1 MYKKVTPTIRYKHI
15 LNKKITIREII
26 FILLL
31 ILCLTP
37 VVSAPLALLLGII
50 VAQWIGHPFLAV
62 NHKATQILL
71 QLSVVG
77 LGFGMHIDSAIQ
89 TGKDGFLLTVISII
103 GTLSLGYILGKLLKL
118 EKLTAYLITVGT
130 AICGGSAIAAVSP
143 TVKANEKQ
151 ISVALGTIF
160 VLNAIALFVFP
171 VIGRFLDLSQT
182 QFGLWC
188 AVAIQDTSSVVGA
201 ASQYGTEALQVAT
214 TVKLTRALWIIP
226 ISLLSALAFNTKGT
240 RIKIPYFIGLF
251 ILAIILN
258 SYVPF
263 FQGIG
268 TYVVHISKVGLTL
281 TLFLI
286 GASLSRDV
294 LLSVGYKA
302 ILQGLLL
309 WLCLA
314 IPVLLYIYFCL

>member
-1 MYKKVTPTIRYKHI
+1 MYKKINFTMRYKHM
-15 LNKKITIREII
+15 LNKKISIREII
-26 FILLL
+26 FTLLL

-37 VVSAPLALLLGII
+37 IISAPLALLLGII

-62 NHKATQILL
+62 NHRATQMLL

-77 LGFGMHIDSAIQ
+77 LGFGMHIDNAVQ

-103 GTLSLGYILGKLLKL
+103 GTLLLGYVLAELLKL
-118 EKLTAYLITVGT
+118 EKMTAYLITVGT

-143 TVKANEKQ
+143 TMKANEKQ

-160 VLNAIALFVFP
+160 VLNAVALFVFP
-171 VIGRFLDLSQT
+171 VIGGFLDLSQT

-201 ASQYGTEALQVAT
+201 ASKYGSEALQVAT

-226 ISLLSALAFNTKGT
+226 ISLLSALAFKNKGT

-258 SYVPF
+258 SYIPF
-263 FQGIG
+263 FRSMG
-268 TYVVHISKVGLTL
+268 TYVVEIAKAGLTL

-294 LLSVGYKA
+294 LLSVGCKA
-302 ILQGLLL
+302 ILQGLIL
-309 WLCLA
+309 WLSLA
-314 IPVLLYIYFCL
+314 VPVLLYIYFCL

>member
-1 MYKKVTPTIRYKHI
+1 MRYKHI

-62 NHKATQILL
+62 NHKAMQILL

-77 LGFGMHIDSAIQ
+77 LGFGMQIDSAIQ

-171 VIGRFLDLSQT
+171 IIGRALDLSQT

-201 ASQYGTEALQVAT
+201 ASKYGTEALQVAT

-251 ILAIILN
+251 VLAIILN
-258 SYVPF
+258 SYIPF

-302 ILQGLLL
+302 ILQGLVL

>member
-1 MYKKVTPTIRYKHI
+1 MRYKHI

-77 LGFGMHIDSAIQ
+77 LGFGMQIDSAIQ

-103 GTLSLGYILGKLLKL
+103 GTLSLGYVLGKLLKL

-160 VLNAIALFVFP
+160 LLNALALFIFP
-171 VIGRFLDLSQT
+171 VIGRALDLSQT

-201 ASQYGTEALQVAT
+201 ASKYGTEALQVAT

-251 ILAIILN
+251 VLAIILN
-258 SYVPF
+258 SYIPF
-263 FQGIG
+263 FQEIG

-302 ILQGLLL
+302 ILQGLVL
-309 WLCLA
+309 WLSLA
-314 IPVLLYIYFCL
+314 IPVLIYIYFCL

>member
-1 MYKKVTPTIRYKHI
+1 MRYKHI

-62 NHKATQILL
+62 NHKATEILL

-118 EKLTAYLITVGT
+118 EKLTAYFITVGT

-201 ASQYGTEALQVAT
+201 ASKYGTEALQVAT

>member
-1 MYKKVTPTIRYKHI
+1 MTPTMRYKHI

-77 LGFGMHIDSAIQ
+77 LGFGMQIDSAIQ

-103 GTLSLGYILGKLLKL
+103 GTLSLGYVLGKLLKL

-160 VLNAIALFVFP
+160 VLNALALFVFP
-171 VIGRFLDLSQT
+171 VIGRALDLSQT

-201 ASQYGTEALQVAT
+201 ASKYGTEALQVAT

-251 ILAIILN
+251 VLAIILN
-258 SYVPF
+258 SYIPF
-263 FQGIG
+263 FQEIG

-302 ILQGLLL
+302 ILQGLVL

-314 IPVLLYIYFCL
+314 IPVLIYIYFCL

>member
-1 MYKKVTPTIRYKHI
+1 
-15 LNKKITIREII
+15 
-26 FILLL
+26 
-31 ILCLTP
+31 
-37 VVSAPLALLLGII
+37 
-50 VAQWIGHPFLAV
+50 
-62 NHKATQILL
+62 
-71 QLSVVG
+71 
-77 LGFGMHIDSAIQ
+77 MHIDSAIQ

-103 GTLSLGYILGKLLKL
+103 GTLSLGYILGRLLKL

-160 VLNAIALFVFP
+160 VLNALALFVFP
-171 VIGRFLDLSQT
+171 VIGRALDLSQT

-201 ASQYGTEALQVAT
+201 ASKYGTEALQVAT

-258 SYVPF
+258 SYSPF
-263 FQGIG
+263 FQEIG

-286 GASLSRDV
+286 GASLSRDL

-302 ILQGLLL
+302 ILQGLVL

>member
-1 MYKKVTPTIRYKHI
+1 MYKKAGFTAHYNYL
-15 LNKKITIREII
+15 LNKKISVREIL
-26 FILLL
+26 FILLF

-37 VVSAPLALLLGII
+37 VVSAPLALLLGIL

-71 QLSVVG
+71 QFSVVG

-89 TGKDGFLLTVISII
+89 TGRDGFLLTVISII
-103 GTLSLGYILGKLLKL
+103 GTLLLGFVLAKFLNL

-143 TVKANEKQ
+143 AVKANEKQ

-160 VLNAIALFVFP
+160 ILNAIALFVFP
-171 VIGRFLDLSQT
+171 VIGRALDLSQT

-201 ASQYGTEALQVAT
+201 ASKYGSEALQVAT

-240 RIKIPYFIGLF
+240 GIKIPYFIGLF

-258 SYVPF
+258 SYIPF
-263 FQGIG
+263 FQEIG
-268 TYVVHISKVGLTL
+268 THVVHISKIGLTL

-286 GASLSRDV
+286 GASLSKDV
-294 LLSVGYKA
+294 ILSVGYKA

-314 IPVLLYIYFCL
+314 VPVLLYIYFFL

>member
-1 MYKKVTPTIRYKHI
+1 MRYKHI

>member
-1 MYKKVTPTIRYKHI
+1 MRYKHI

-77 LGFGMHIDSAIQ
+77 LGFGMQIDSAIQ

-103 GTLSLGYILGKLLKL
+103 GTLSLGYVLAKLLKL

-160 VLNAIALFVFP
+160 VLNALALFVFP
-171 VIGRFLDLSQT
+171 VIGRALDLSQT

-201 ASQYGTEALQVAT
+201 ASKYGTEALQVAT

-251 ILAIILN
+251 VLAIILN
-258 SYVPF
+258 SYIPF
-263 FQGIG
+263 FHEIG

-302 ILQGLLL
+302 ILQGLVL
-309 WLCLA
+309 WLSLA
-314 IPVLLYIYFCL
+314 IPVLIYIYFCL

>member
-1 MYKKVTPTIRYKHI
+1 MYKKAGFTARYNYL
-15 LNKKITIREII
+15 LNRKVSVREIL
-26 FILLL
+26 FILLF

-37 VVSAPLALLLGII
+37 MVSAPLALLLGIL

-71 QLSVVG
+71 QFSVVG

-89 TGKDGFLLTVISII
+89 TGRDGFLLTVISII
-103 GTLSLGYILGKLLKL
+103 GTLLLGFVLAKFLKL

-143 TVKANEKQ
+143 AVKANEKQ

-171 VIGRFLDLSQT
+171 VIGRALDLSQT

-201 ASQYGTEALQVAT
+201 ASKYGTEALQVAT
-214 TVKLTRALWIIP
+214 TVKLTRALWIIL
-226 ISLLSALAFNTKGT
+226 IALLSAFAFNTKGAG
-240 RIKIPYFIGLF
+240 IKIPYFIGLF

-258 SYVPF
+258 SYIPF
-263 FQGIG
+263 FQEIG
-268 TYVVHISKVGLTL
+268 THVVHISKIGLTL

-286 GASLSRDV
+286 GASLSKDV
-294 LLSVGYKA
+294 ILSVGYKA

-314 IPVLLYIYFCL
+314 VPVLLYIYYFL

>member
-1 MYKKVTPTIRYKHI
+1 MRYKHI

-31 ILCLTP
+31 ILCMTP

-71 QLSVVG
+71 QLAVVG
-77 LGFGMHIDSAIQ
+77 LGFGMQIDSAIQ

-103 GTLSLGYILGKLLKL
+103 GTLSLGYVLGKLLKL

-160 VLNAIALFVFP
+160 VLNALALFVFP
-171 VIGRFLDLSQT
+171 VIGRALDLSQT

-201 ASQYGTEALQVAT
+201 ASKYGTEALQVAT

-251 ILAIILN
+251 VLAIILN
-258 SYVPF
+258 SYIPF
-263 FQGIG
+263 FQEIG

-302 ILQGLLL
+302 ILQGLVL
-309 WLCLA
+309 WLSLA
-314 IPVLLYIYFCL
+314 IPVLIYIYFCL

>member
-1 MYKKVTPTIRYKHI
+1 MRYKHI

-143 TVKANEKQ
+143 IVKANEKQ

-160 VLNAIALFVFP
+160 VLNALALFVFP
-171 VIGRFLDLSQT
+171 VIGRALDLSET

-188 AVAIQDTSSVVGA
+188 AVAIQDTSSVIGA
-201 ASQYGTEALQVAT
+201 ASKYGTEALQVAT

-258 SYVPF
+258 SYSPF
-263 FQGIG
+263 FQEIG

-286 GASLSRDV
+286 GASLSRNV

-302 ILQGLLL
+302 ILQGLVL

>member
-1 MYKKVTPTIRYKHI
+1 MYKKVTPTMRYKHI

-31 ILCLTP
+31 ILCMTP

-71 QLSVVG
+71 QLAVVG
-77 LGFGMHIDSAIQ
+77 LGFGMQIDSAIQ

-103 GTLSLGYILGKLLKL
+103 GTLSLGYVLGKLLKL

-160 VLNAIALFVFP
+160 VLNALALFVFP
-171 VIGRFLDLSQT
+171 VIGRALDLSQT

-201 ASQYGTEALQVAT
+201 ASKYGTEALQVAT

-251 ILAIILN
+251 VLAIILN
-258 SYVPF
+258 SYIPF
-263 FQGIG
+263 FQEIG

-302 ILQGLLL
+302 ILQGLVL
-309 WLCLA
+309 WLSLA
-314 IPVLLYIYFCL
+314 IPVLIYIYFCL

>member
-1 MYKKVTPTIRYKHI
+1 MRYKHI

-77 LGFGMHIDSAIQ
+77 LGFGMQIDSAIQ

-171 VIGRFLDLSQT
+171 VIGRALDLSQT

-201 ASQYGTEALQVAT
+201 ASKYGTEALQVAT

-226 ISLLSALAFNTKGT
+226 ISLLSAFAFNTKGT

-251 ILAIILN
+251 VLAIILN
-258 SYVPF
+258 SYIPF
-263 FQGIG
+263 FQEIG

-302 ILQGLLL
+302 ILQGLVL
-309 WLCLA
+309 WLSLA
-314 IPVLLYIYFCL
+314 IPVLIYIYFCL

>member
-103 GTLSLGYILGKLLKL
+103 GTLSLGYILGRLLKL

-160 VLNAIALFVFP
+160 VLNALALFVFP
-171 VIGRFLDLSQT
+171 VIGRALDLSQT

-201 ASQYGTEALQVAT
+201 ASKYGTEALQVAT

-258 SYVPF
+258 SYSPF
-263 FQGIG
+263 FQEIG

-286 GASLSRDV
+286 GASLSRDL

-302 ILQGLLL
+302 ILQGLVL

>member
-1 MYKKVTPTIRYKHI
+1 MYKKVTPTMRYKHI

-160 VLNAIALFVFP
+160 VLNALALFVFP
-171 VIGRFLDLSQT
+171 VIGRALDLSQT

-201 ASQYGTEALQVAT
+201 ASKYGTEALQVAT

-258 SYVPF
+258 SYSPF
-263 FQGIG
+263 FQEIG

-302 ILQGLLL
+302 ILQGLVL

>member
-1 MYKKVTPTIRYKHI
+1 MRYKHI

-37 VVSAPLALLLGII
+37 IVSAPLALLLGII

-201 ASQYGTEALQVAT
+201 ASKYGAEALQVAT

>member
-160 VLNAIALFVFP
+160 VLNALALFVFP
-171 VIGRFLDLSQT
+171 VIGRALDLSQT

-201 ASQYGTEALQVAT
+201 ASKYGTEALQVAT

-258 SYVPF
+258 SYSPF
-263 FQGIG
+263 FQEIG

-302 ILQGLLL
+302 ILQGLVL

>member
-1 MYKKVTPTIRYKHI
+1 MRYKHI

-37 VVSAPLALLLGII
+37 GVSAPLALLLGII

-77 LGFGMHIDSAIQ
+77 LGFGMQIDSAIQ

-103 GTLSLGYILGKLLKL
+103 GTLSLGYVLGKLLKL

-160 VLNAIALFVFP
+160 VLNALALFVFP
-171 VIGRFLDLSQT
+171 VIGRALDLSQT

-201 ASQYGTEALQVAT
+201 ASKYGTEALQVAT

-251 ILAIILN
+251 VLAIILN
-258 SYVPF
+258 SYIPF
-263 FQGIG
+263 FQEIG

-294 LLSVGYKA
+294 LVSVGYKA
-302 ILQGLLL
+302 TLQGLVL

-314 IPVLLYIYFCL
+314 IPVLIYIYFCL

>member
-1 MYKKVTPTIRYKHI
+1 MRYKHI

-77 LGFGMHIDSAIQ
+77 LGFGMQIDSAIQ

-103 GTLSLGYILGKLLKL
+103 GTLSLGYVLGKLLKL

-160 VLNAIALFVFP
+160 VLNALALFVFP
-171 VIGRFLDLSQT
+171 VIGRALDLSQT

-201 ASQYGTEALQVAT
+201 ASKYGTEALQVAT

-251 ILAIILN
+251 VLAIILN
-258 SYVPF
+258 SYIPF
-263 FQGIG
+263 FQEIG

-302 ILQGLLL
+302 ILQGLVL
-309 WLCLA
+309 WLSLA
-314 IPVLLYIYFCL
+314 IPVLIYIYFCI

>member
-1 MYKKVTPTIRYKHI
+1 MYKKVTPIMRYKHI

-201 ASQYGTEALQVAT
+201 ASKYGAEALQVAT

>member
-1 MYKKVTPTIRYKHI
+1 MRYKHI

-201 ASQYGTEALQVAT
+201 ASKYGAEALQVAT

>member
-1 MYKKVTPTIRYKHI
+1 MRYKHI

-77 LGFGMHIDSAIQ
+77 LGFGMQIDSAIQ

-103 GTLSLGYILGKLLKL
+103 GTLSLGYVLGKLLKL

-160 VLNAIALFVFP
+160 VLNALALFVFP
-171 VIGRFLDLSQT
+171 VIGRALDLSQT

-201 ASQYGTEALQVAT
+201 ASKYGTEALQVAT

-251 ILAIILN
+251 VLAIILN
-258 SYVPF
+258 SYIPF
-263 FQGIG
+263 FQEIG

-302 ILQGLLL
+302 ILQGLVL

-314 IPVLLYIYFCL
+314 IPVLIYIYFCL

>member
-1 MYKKVTPTIRYKHI
+1 MYKKVTPTMRYKHI

-77 LGFGMHIDSAIQ
+77 LGFGMQIDSAIQ

-103 GTLSLGYILGKLLKL
+103 GTLSLGYVLGKLLKL

-160 VLNAIALFVFP
+160 VLNALALFVFP
-171 VIGRFLDLSQT
+171 VIGRALDLSQT

-201 ASQYGTEALQVAT
+201 ASKYGTEALQVAT

-251 ILAIILN
+251 VLAIILN
-258 SYVPF
+258 SYIPF
-263 FQGIG
+263 FQEIG

-302 ILQGLLL
+302 ILQGLVL

-314 IPVLLYIYFCL
+314 IPVLIYIYFCL

>member
-1 MYKKVTPTIRYKHI
+1 MRYKHI

-160 VLNAIALFVFP
+160 VLNALALFVFP
-171 VIGRFLDLSQT
+171 VIGRALDLSQT

-201 ASQYGTEALQVAT
+201 ASKYGTEALQVAT

-258 SYVPF
+258 SYIPF
-263 FQGIG
+263 FQEIG

-286 GASLSRDV
+286 GASLSRDL

-302 ILQGLLL
+302 ILQGLVL

>member
-1 MYKKVTPTIRYKHI
+1 MYKKAGFTARYNYL
-15 LNKKITIREII
+15 LNRKVSVREIL
-26 FILLL
+26 FILLF

-37 VVSAPLALLLGII
+37 MVSAPLALLLGIL

-71 QLSVVG
+71 QFSVVG

-89 TGKDGFLLTVISII
+89 TGRDGFLLTVISII
-103 GTLSLGYILGKLLKL
+103 GTLLLGFVLAKFLKL

-143 TVKANEKQ
+143 AVKANEKQ

-171 VIGRFLDLSQT
+171 VIGRALDLSQT

-201 ASQYGTEALQVAT
+201 ASKYGTEALQVAT

-226 ISLLSALAFNTKGT
+226 IALLSAFAFNTKGAG
-240 RIKIPYFIGLF
+240 IKIPYFIGLF

-258 SYVPF
+258 SYIPF
-263 FQGIG
+263 FQEIG
-268 TYVVHISKVGLTL
+268 THVVHISKIGLTL

-286 GASLSRDV
+286 GASLSKDV
-294 LLSVGYKA
+294 ILSVGYKA

-314 IPVLLYIYFCL
+314 VPVLLYIYYFL

>member
-1 MYKKVTPTIRYKHI
+1 MRYKHI
-15 LNKKITIREII
+15 LNKKVSIRQII
-26 FILLL
+26 FILLF

-37 VVSAPLALLLGII
+37 VVSAPMALLMGII
-50 VAQWIGHPFLAV
+50 VAQWIGHPFLAI

-71 QLSVVG
+71 QLSVIG
-77 LGFGMHIDSAIQ
+77 LGFGMHIDTAIQ

-103 GTLSLGYILGKLLKL
+103 GTFSLGYVLGKLLKL

-143 TVKANEKQ
+143 TVKAKEKQ

-160 VLNAIALFVFP
+160 LLNAVALFVFP
-171 VIGRFLDLSQT
+171 LIGHALNLSQT

-201 ASQYGTEALQVAT
+201 ASKYGTEALQVAT

-226 ISLLSALAFNTKGT
+226 ISLLSTLAFKTKGT
-240 RIKIPYFIGLF
+240 QVKIPYFIGLF
-251 ILAIILN
+251 VLAIVLN
-258 SYVPF
+258 SYIPF
-263 FQGIG
+263 FQHIG
-268 TYVVHISKVGLTL
+268 AHVVQLSKVGLTL

-286 GASLSRDV
+286 GTSLSKDV

-302 ILQGLLL
+302 ILQGVLL

-314 IPVLLYIYFCL
+314 IPVLVYSYFCL

>member
-160 VLNAIALFVFP
+160 VLNALALFVFP
-171 VIGRFLDLSQT
+171 VIGRALDLSQT

-188 AVAIQDTSSVVGA
+188 AVAIQDTSSVIGA
-201 ASQYGTEALQVAT
+201 ASKYGTEALQVAT

-258 SYVPF
+258 SYSPF
-263 FQGIG
+263 FQEIG

-302 ILQGLLL
+302 ILQGLVL

>member
-1 MYKKVTPTIRYKHI
+1 MYKKVTPIMRYKHI

-62 NHKATQILL
+62 NHKATEILL

-118 EKLTAYLITVGT
+118 EKLTAYFITVGT

-201 ASQYGTEALQVAT
+201 ASKYGTEALQVAT